1 MKYHQR
7 RKEIKHVNVI
17 TPKFVPQPMKKFHTT
32 TTFLT
37 LHYTTIIRKFT
48 ICITHSVTNR
58 EVIMENELIKMAA
71 SQGLY
76 ATLFV
81 ALLLY
86 VLKTNAEREKQYQ
99 STINKLADKFDVVED
114 IQKDVSEI
122 KESIKEVK

>member
-1 MKYHQR
+1 
-7 RKEIKHVNVI
+7 
-17 TPKFVPQPMKKFHTT
+17 
-32 TTFLT
+32 
-37 LHYTTIIRKFT
+37 
-48 ICITHSVTNR
+48 
-58 EVIMENELIKMAA
+58 MENELIKMAA